1 MNLLFLKMIEVKI
14 KMEIEEI
21 KKKLKD
27 IEDMVNVL
35 YNKNNIE
42 IKKVKAFV
50 QDYLI
55 EITEKNNFNV
65 YITYK
70 YCIIN
75 IFFLDISMINL
86 NHIINIL
93 IPFKYYF
100 DNIDWHDRF
109 CDIKFIKGE

>member
-1 MNLLFLKMIEVKI
+1 MNLLFLKMKMVKI
-14 KMEIEEI
+14 KMEIDEI
-21 KKKLKD
+21 KKKLKEV
-27 IEDMVNVL
+27 EDMINEL
-35 YNKNNIE
+35 PNKSAIF

-55 EITEKNNFNV
+55 EITENNKFNV

-75 IFFLDISMINL
+75 IFFLDISMSNL
-86 NHIINIL
+86 NDIINIL

-109 CDIKFIKGE
+109 CVIKFIKGE

>member
-21 KKKLKD
+21 KNKLKE
-27 IEDMVNVL
+27 IEDMVNAL
-35 YNKNNIE
+35 PNKSAME

>member
-21 KKKLKD
+21 KNKLKE
-27 IEDMVNVL
+27 IEDMVNAL
-35 YNKNNIE
+35 PNKSAME

-55 EITEKNNFNV
+55 EITENNKFNV

-75 IFFLDISMINL
+75 IFFLDISMSNL
-86 NHIINIL
+86 NDIINIL